1 MYNEEEIISNLTK
14 KRKEKIDM
22 RIKKFDVDTST
33 GVNYDTT
40 YINVDQI
47 VTFESFGN
55 RRTKIHLTNGETRV
69 VMGTTEDVLAKIEE
83 S

>member
-1 MYNEEEIISNLTK
+1 MK
-14 KRKEKIDM
+14 FKR
-22 RIKKFDVDTST
+22 FDVDTST
-33 GVNYDTT
+33 EVNYDTT

-55 RRTKIHLTNGETRV
+55 RRTKIHLVNGETRI
-69 VMGTTEDVLAKIEE
+69 VMGTTENVLAKIEE